1 MTGQVPPSRCSP
13 SVPSCSQRAQHYLPQ
28 PFQKPPE
35 APVEAFLPGVPD
47 DKQYMD
53 QCCSVLAPP
62 RRICTPSA
70 ANRQPTAHIVMRL
83 IGDQPPIGEAAP
95 RKYLFTVNSTVHR
108 PVPPSS
114 AAGDVG
120 MSGRDWFLRPES
132 RPFPLRY

>member
-53 QCCSVLAPP
+53 QCCSFLAPP
-62 RRICTPSA
+62 RRICTTSA
-70 ANRQPTAHIVMRL
+70 ANRQPTRTSCSHR
-83 IGDQPPIGEAAP
+83 DEADWG
-95 RKYLFTVNSTVHR
+95 
-108 PVPPSS
+108 S
-114 AAGDVG
+114 AADRGG
-120 MSGRDWFLRPES
+120 GS
-132 RPFPLRY
+132 